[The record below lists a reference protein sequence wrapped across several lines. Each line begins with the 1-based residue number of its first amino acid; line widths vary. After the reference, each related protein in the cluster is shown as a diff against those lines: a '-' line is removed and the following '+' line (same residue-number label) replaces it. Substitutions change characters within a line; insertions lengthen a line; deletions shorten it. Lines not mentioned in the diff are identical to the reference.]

1 MSYLGHKKALKEKTR
16 SLIIVFFLREK
27 RDFSLKLIKKQ
38 LQASQGKKESNI
50 FSACQAL
57 GTVVVTEVKEKA
69 FASTEDNC
77 SRAGARLEPI
87 SAFCRQLMG
96 KFLKIKSFH

>member
-1 MSYLGHKKALKEKTR
+1 MSYLGHKKALKEKNQITDNR
-16 SLIIVFFLREK
+16 FFLREK

-69 FASTEDNC
+69 FASTENNC
-77 SRAGARLEPI
+77 SRAGAQLEPI
-87 SAFCRQLMG
+87 SAFGRQLLD
-96 KFLKIKSFH
+96 KFPN